1 MKGVGSGSEPENVIT
16 WNRNPL
22 RWILF
27 YYILGTIAA
36 CFVIFIEELVH
47 PLNVPH
53 IYKTLFV
60 TLFFPCLSLSII
72 LSRHVLCALMACGSC
87 RYTWNGV

>member
-1 MKGVGSGSEPENVIT
+1 MTPTGSERKS
-16 WNRNPL
+16 RNPL

-47 PLNVPH
+47 PLDVPH
-53 IYKTLFV
+53 IFKTLFV
-60 TLFFPCLSLSII
+60 TLFFPCLIII
-72 LSRHVLCALMACGSC
+72 LSIAEASYRERRRKGE
-87 RYTWNGV
+87 